1 MKCFINR
8 KYLEDN
14 RVMDALGILLGV
26 NMTPVL
32 DTGSVNSQISSSVD
46 KNIEVNNAHNTK
58 REVKQTSVNQQESK
72 PEKTDVEMT
81 EIQVKVA
88 MNKYSMECSS
98 RHGKFQGKFFRA
110 LKNKCCLHLPHYPLC
125 IDVMRHSRC
134 VQGLHVVERF
144 NEGR

>member
-1 MKCFINR
+1 MIFQYRIEVKCFIDR

-32 DTGSVNSQISSSVD
+32 GTGSANSQISSSVD
-46 KNIEVNNAHNTK
+46 KNIEVNDAHNTK

-98 RHGKFQGKFFRA
+98 RHGKFQGKFLDI
-110 LKNKCCLHLPHYPLC
+110 LKTNVAPICLITRYVL
-125 IDVMRHSRC
+125 M
-134 VQGLHVVERF
+134 
-144 NEGR
+144 